1 VVGLGLTLPQALA
14 AGVAPFLVGDAIKA
28 VAAATLLPIAWKF
41 VR

>member
-1 VVGLGLTLPQALA
+1 MSIAPATL
-14 AGVAPFLVGDAIKA
+14 GVAPFLVGDAIKA